1 MDRPQRP
8 TTGKAMGN
16 AMRRTVLPLRPPAL
30 LPLMGAA
37 LLAALVPGGLA
48 GCDKLADADMYY
60 QPYHKPYTPT
70 TFYEDG
76 TSARP
81 LVMGTIPRPVA
92 PLDRA
97 GQPGSG
103 IGGLTVAVPTPG
115 SDVSATP
122 GAATGYAM
130 AADVGKLGPHGF
142 PESFPTGGP
151 ELADRV
157 ARGQE
162 RYNIYCSV
170 CHGYNGQGDGMII
183 QRGFSRPPA
192 FYPLDNDRLHNPQ
205 LYAREQNL
213 FTRPDLGR
221 HIYDVIS
228 NGFGAMYSY
237 GERVRPE
244 DRWAIAAYVKTLQE
258 AKPAPTTPPPSA
270 GIGPDRTRGTS
281 P

>member
-1 MDRPQRP
+1 
-8 TTGKAMGN
+8 
-16 AMRRTVLPLRPPAL
+16 MRRSTFPLPSPAL
-30 LPLMGAA
+30 LPLAGAA
-37 LLAALVPGGLA
+37 LLAALLPGGLA

-60 QPYHKPYTPT
+60 QPYHRPYTAS

-81 LVMGTIPRPVA
+81 LVPGTIPRPTA

-103 IGGLTVAVPTPG
+103 VGGLTVNLPSPESA
-115 SDVSATP
+115 VSATP

-130 AADVGKLGPHGF
+130 AADLGKLGPNGF
-142 PESFPTGGP
+142 PVNFLP
-151 ELADRV
+151 EDPKALADV
-157 ARGQE
+157 LARGQE
-162 RYNIYCSV
+162 RFNIYCSV
-170 CHGYNGQGDGMII
+170 CHGYNGQGNGMIV

-192 FYPLDNDRLHNPQ
+192 FYPLPEDKQNNPQ
-205 LYAREQNL
+205 LYAREENL
-213 FTRPDLGR
+213 YTRPDLGR
-221 HIYDVIS
+221 HVYDVIS

-244 DRWAIAAYVKTLQE
+244 DRWAIAAYIKTLQT
-258 AKPAPTTPPPSA
+258 AKPAPTTAGPSA
-270 GIGPDRTRGTS
+270 NIGPDRTRGTS

>member
-1 MDRPQRP
+1 
-8 TTGKAMGN
+8 
-16 AMRRTVLPLRPPAL
+16 MRRSTFSLPSPAL
-30 LPLMGAA
+30 VPLMGAA

-60 QPYHKPYTPT
+60 QPYHKPYTPS
-70 TFYEDG
+70 TFYPDG

-81 LVMGTIPRPVA
+81 LVAGTIPRPTA

-103 IGGLTVAVPTPG
+103 IGGLTLNLPSPESAV
-115 SDVSATP
+115 SSTP

-130 AADVGKLGPHGF
+130 AADVGKLGPNGF
-142 PESFPTGGP
+142 PENFPTEGANF
-151 ELADRV
+151 ADV
-157 ARGQE
+157 LARGQE

-170 CHGYNGQGDGMII
+170 CHGYNGQGDGMIV
-183 QRGFSRPPA
+183 QRGFSHPPA
-192 FYPLDNDRLHNPQ
+192 FYPLDRDRENNPQ
-205 LYAREQNL
+205 LYAREVNL
-213 FTRPDLGR
+213 ANRPDLAR
-221 HIYDVIS
+221 HVYDVIS
-228 NGFGAMYSY
+228 NGYGAMYSY

-244 DRWAIAAYVKTLQE
+244 DRWAIATYIKTLQT
-258 AKPAPTTPPPSA
+258 AKPAPTTAPPSA